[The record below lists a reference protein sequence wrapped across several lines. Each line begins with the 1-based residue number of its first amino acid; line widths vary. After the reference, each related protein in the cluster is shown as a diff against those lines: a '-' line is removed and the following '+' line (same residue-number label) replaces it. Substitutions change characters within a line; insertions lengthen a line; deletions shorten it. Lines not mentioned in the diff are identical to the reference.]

1 MKLVWSETDAGRTS
15 LAICPSSLGEV
26 ASFPRELLLDTRLDA
41 RPPDRLWVA
50 AALCFGHRLAGT
62 WDATTPVSAEIRAA
76 IGEYLGPQVAF
87 NPTISDASF
96 QWHPGGGS
104 AMVLAHS
111 DRAIPSALE
120 TDDAAFVIE
129 LRELGDWA
137 GRLYSIDRLIT
148 ASNAFVHA
156 NLPGSGNPVGP
167 FIAAA
172 LLLATD
178 LHMDQLIFDRSGQN
192 DVDPEWWARAQRLC
206 AAVGIDLNSS
216 PTTPVVES

>member
-26 ASFPRELLLDTRLDA
+26 APFPRELLLDARLDA

-62 WDATTPVSAEIRAA
+62 WDETTPGSPEARAA
-76 IGEYLGPQVAF
+76 IGEYLGPEVAF

-96 QWHPGGGS
+96 QWQPGGGS
-104 AMVLAHS
+104 ATVLTHS
-111 DRAIPSALE
+111 DRAVPSAIE
-120 TDDAAFVIE
+120 TDGAAFVIE

-148 ASNAFVHA
+148 ASNAFIHA
-156 NLPGSGNPVGP
+156 NLPGSDNAVGP
-167 FIAAA
+167 YIAAA
-172 LLLATD
+172 LLLATE
-178 LHMDQLIFDRSGQN
+178 LHMDQLVFGRSGQN
-192 DVDPEWWARAQRLC
+192 DVDPEWWARARRLC
-206 AAVGIDLNSS
+206 AAVGINLQSS
-216 PTTPVVES
+216 PTTPDVES